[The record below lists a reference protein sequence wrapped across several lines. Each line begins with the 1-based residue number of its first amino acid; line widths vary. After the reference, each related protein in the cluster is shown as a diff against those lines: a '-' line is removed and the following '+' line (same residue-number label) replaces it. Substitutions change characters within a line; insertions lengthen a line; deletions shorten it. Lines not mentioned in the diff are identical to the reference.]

1 MKRQKV
7 QYENG
12 CKKQGKS
19 IKKIPDVDDKGIPRR
34 IKENADRVNNVTD
47 DSQNNQQIFCP

>member
-34 IKENADRVNNVTD
+34 IKENADPMNNVTD
-47 DSQNNQQIFCP
+47 DSQNNQ

>member
-7 QYENG
+7 QYEDG

-19 IKKIPDVDDKGIPRR
+19 IKKIPYVDDKRVPRR
-34 IKENADRVNNVTD
+34 IKENPDRMNNVTD
-47 DSQNNQQIFCP
+47 DSQNN